1 MAEPGGAGQGSRVTF
16 VAYRGAAAI
25 AQALPDALGRAIA
38 RGAARVKALFAVN
51 ERKRVLRNQAR
62 VRGPLRGRDAWRA
75 VFETYDSYGR
85 YWQELF
91 RLPLDAKHSL
101 EDRFEA
107 DGFEHIADAIAAGSG
122 VILVL
127 PHVGGWEF
135 AGAWLAARGYP
146 PTVVVERVDPPE
158 LFDWFVEVRAAMGMD
173 VVALDADA
181 GATVA
186 RALRDNR
193 VVCLLADRDLTGD
206 GVEVSFFGEKT
217 TLPAGPAT
225 LALRTG
231 APLVPV
237 AVYFRPRGDHLARIG
252 PPLPCERGGRLRDD
266 VARITQ
272 DLAHRFEELIR
283 AAPEQWH
290 LMQANWPGDRLADQA
305 RDRS

>member
-62 VRGPLRGRDAWRA
+62 VRGPLRGWDAWRA

-290 LMQANWPGDRLADQA
+290 LMQANWPGDRLADEA

>member
-1 MAEPGGAGQGSRVTF
+1 MAEPGGAGRGSRVTF
-16 VAYRGAAAI
+16 VAYRGAAAL
-25 AQALPDALGRAIA
+25 AQALPAATGRAIA

-62 VRGPLRGRDAWRA
+62 VRGPLHGWDAWRA

-91 RLPLDAKHSL
+91 RLPIDAKESL

-107 DGFEHIADAIAAGSG
+107 EGFAHIEDAIAAGKG

-158 LFDWFVEVRAAMGMD
+158 LFDWFVDVRAGMGMN

-181 GATVA
+181 GATIA

-193 VVCLLADRDLTGD
+193 VVCLVADRDLTGD

-252 PPLPCERGGRLRDD
+252 PPLPCARSGRLRDD

-272 DLAHRFEELIR
+272 DLAHRFEDLIR
-283 AAPEQWH
+283 SAPDQWH
-290 LMQANWPGDRLADQA
+290 LMQANWPSDRAVDETG
-305 RDRS
+305 

>member
-25 AQALPDALGRAIA
+25 AQALPDPVGRGIA

-62 VRGPLRGRDAWRA
+62 VRGPLRGWDAWRA

-107 DGFEHIADAIAAGSG
+107 DGFEHIADAIAAGTG
-122 VILVL
+122 AILVL

-146 PTVVVERVDPPE
+146 PTVVVERVEPPE

-237 AVYFRPRGDHLARIG
+237 AVYFRPRGNHLAKIG
-252 PPLPCERGGRLRDD
+252 PPLPCERSGRLRDD

-272 DLAHRFEELIR
+272 DLAHRFEDLIR
-283 AAPEQWH
+283 AAPDQWH
-290 LMQANWPGDRLADQA
+290 LMQANWPGDRLADEA

>member
-290 LMQANWPGDRLADQA
+290 LMQANWPGDRLADEA